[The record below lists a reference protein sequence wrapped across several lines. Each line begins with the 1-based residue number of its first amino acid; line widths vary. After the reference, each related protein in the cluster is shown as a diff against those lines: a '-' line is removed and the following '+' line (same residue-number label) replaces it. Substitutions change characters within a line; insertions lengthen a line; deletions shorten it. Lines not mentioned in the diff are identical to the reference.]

1 MEQSQAET
9 RSVVSGIDLQLFIRR
24 TNLLF
29 AGKKYTKEKQG
40 SSWPFKNDSILPVS
54 PALQIPWAARYRP
67 LLKKSESFNVR
78 SS

>member
-29 AGKKYTKEKQG
+29 AGKKYIKEKQG
-40 SSWPFKNDSILPVS
+40 SSWPFKNDSILPISRHCRS
-54 PALQIPWAARYRP
+54 PGQPDTG
-67 LLKKSESFNVR
+67 R
-78 SS
+78 S